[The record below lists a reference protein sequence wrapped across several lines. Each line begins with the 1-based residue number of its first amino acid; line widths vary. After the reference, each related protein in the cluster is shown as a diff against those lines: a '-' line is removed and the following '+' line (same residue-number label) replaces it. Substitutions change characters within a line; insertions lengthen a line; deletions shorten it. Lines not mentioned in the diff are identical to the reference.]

1 MQVLLL
7 LLNTIIITIVAVII
21 MIVTIV
27 LMLVTMIMIR
37 SSIGTTCPTDS
48 STSHLSQSTSPK
60 VNYL

>member
-1 MQVLLL
+1 MLLL

-21 MIVTIV
+21 IVTIV

-48 STSHLSQSTSPK
+48 STSHLSQPASPK